1 MTVASETTAQPTR
14 HILAMP
20 EECGCGMCAPAWMR
34 RRGKSSRY
42 SEPVS
47 LLEALEREQA
57 AARPELVAQHLEL
70 LTSMGSAAA
79 ETINADAGGMF
90 GAPEVGL
97 PVLLFAS
104 ELAAAIQPGTFRDEL
119 PDSMVRE
126 CDQVIGAVTIV
137 AAESL
142 GGLADVLRA
151 ASAIAS

>member
-1 MTVASETTAQPTR
+1 MTVAPETTAHPAR

-20 EECGCGMCAPAWMR
+20 EECGCGMCTPAWMR

-42 SEPVS
+42 SEPVG
-47 LLEALEREQA
+47 LLEALEREDV
-57 AARPELVAQHLEL
+57 AARPEMVAEHLDLLV
-70 LTSMGSAAA
+70 TMGSAAA
-79 ETINADAGGMF
+79 QTINGDPGGMF

-104 ELAAAIQPGTFRDEL
+104 ELAAAVQPGAFRDEL

-126 CDQVIGAVTIV
+126 CDQVIGAVTII

-142 GGLADVLRA
+142 TGLADVLRA